1 MSTIPWFSW
10 FTYMEMHS
18 FPHYTAPGTAKNNL
32 QGSKFKQAMNKKI
45 IPFKTKAIVLQFIS
59 VCVYGGGEGIS
70 YASVKQTASTAGVL
84 NCSDKNTDPPPQIR
98 AHFYSI
104 TLPQPQLVQMCF
116 SSCSCLLCSASEMD
130 EDVYE
135 CPITNSLKITFQVT
149 EMCLKTIFCPG
160 YLGAAPLSCVFPFQ
174 KMFSDVLPNTL

>member
-1 MSTIPWFSW
+1 M
-10 FTYMEMHS
+10 
-18 FPHYTAPGTAKNNL
+18 
-32 QGSKFKQAMNKKI
+32 
-45 IPFKTKAIVLQFIS
+45 
-59 VCVYGGGEGIS
+59 CVWRGEGIS
-70 YASVKQTASTAGVL
+70 YASVKQTASTAGIL

-149 EMCLKTIFCPG
+149 EMCLKTVFCPG
-160 YLGAAPLSCVFPFQ
+160 CLGAAPLSCVFPFQ
-174 KMFSDVLPNTL
+174 KMFSDVLPNTLWHSWSDYLLERNQIHIGLVGRQNLFSLSDDFGFASHILS